1 MKLSHNSVTKI
12 KYIFLDNTEKSAI
25 DCETQAEEQVKIF
38 KKDTEFRYRNPTKK
52 VFLWIYYDF
61 REKAGCDITQLS
73 KKTRF
78 SDVLLVTFFCSELPP
93 FYYNNRS
100 WQMTTVARQKNQ
112 YKKVET
118 TAERMGQIE
127 EEADQEVSRSP

>member
-25 DCETQAEEQVKIF
+25 DCETQAEEQVKIL

-78 SDVLLVTFFCSELPP
+78 SDVFLVTFFCSELPP

-100 WQMTTVARQKNQ
+100 WQMTTVARQKKQ